1 MACILEIRKTIQKSI
16 DEKLLLSKNVGIVK
30 RGAEKI
36 RDYLND
42 LWDSPIAV
50 VKRNKFN
57 GNVYVVE
64 IKSLDAAVNKEFKKQ
79 LAAERSFKRDLAF
92 FNNDSRLFIQEDKEE
107 VGPFNYTSNEEITNA
122 IKKQLPVEISN
133 TVTVIQDVPLDI
145 LGRDD
150 LFLSLKEI
158 LNDNNVKDE
167 ILINWAGV
175 NKDAINIKSI
185 KSEQQLERIINSVY
199 DKKKDVNNHPE
210 LKINKLALESFNK
223 WVNALEKFP
232 IAFKEIM
239 LSHAIKQLNPKR
251 RSKYVLQLSDVAL
264 TQAYG
269 IVVNK
274 PHELNRI
281 GKLYDQEVLKT
292 VSDAIGHEPSA
303 SGNGYWVHIPR
314 TSSEELSNPYSGEQV
329 EDSFINPYLTIKYQ
343 NAVIINDIQYI
354 KSPTTSKWSKINNKD
369 QFKINVELLRK
380 LSPSTWCT
388 ADGMA
393 AYYVENHDNYI
404 LIVNGI
410 TVAGIEA
417 YPSKYTNEDL
427 ELAIKKVKKEEL
439 KYEEADEK
447 GKLYNDSDIEY
458 YEKNIADAVKRVE
471 EIRNEK
477 TKVKDV
483 TLRGKNQNNLSAL
496 SDYDDILAFF
506 EKHNLD
512 TNNRSLQN
520 AKNAKDAGKVDAQVF
535 KDIDDQRQE
544 EFEDDPIY
552 EYDEYDQDDYYEAM
566 GRQHDAER
574 DRVSLFN
581 SIDEVKANIDLAVK
595 HFYELREEFRN
606 NKEIATFAVESDSH
620 NISQINS
627 ALPFYNELA
636 KKAIQTK
643 PYVYTYLSLE
653 AQQIP
658 EIKKI
663 YEESLELN
671 ADLGDDL
678 PFSKTNT
685 NQIQGYYDAKNDKV
699 VVVAS
704 NTPVNEAAKVAI
716 HEVAHRGMVRMAK
729 DLGGTKELNKI
740 LLNSENELMKKL
752 PELLKRTGH
761 DSLKSLMLDYGFTTE
776 SEEGKVKLLS
786 ELAARWAE
794 TLVNKPKPSWW
805 KDFLTSIQEWITKFT
820 GKILN
825 EKQVNELVGGFVK
838 YGTKVNQTNSESS
851 PQTQQEPEVKPGVEE
866 LFDSNP
872 ELAKLGTVQQYS
884 QYLNSIFPDSKVKDI
899 VYHGSGYTFDT
910 FKEGRNSFIFFTK
923 SKDYASVYAQIGIE
937 SLGEV
942 KPILKETI
950 DRYNFL
956 SRAIYDSRSYEA
968 NQFQDL
974 LDNLIDNEYDAKTIL
989 NKIKNT
995 FSVKEINKLY
1005 IEPDYERGMIHDSG
1019 DEDIDGAE
1027 QAFYRDD
1034 VEYWQTQKINSENE
1048 ESNRLFHYERT
1059 FADVLY
1065 QLKKYLRSETK
1076 RLTKDNYFK
1085 LKKDLE
1091 KVTPSENVYKA
1102 ILDIK
1107 NPQNVSFEI
1116 AHDTIEENLSKID
1129 KSKDSIIGKE
1139 ATLKAKLSTGTK
1151 RYQNEDSVAVKSS
1164 KQIHILGSKQD
1175 IEGFKNFVGKKEV
1188 KPIEPTPK
1196 VYKSNQTELFQIEKQ
1211 ESRLKEK
1218 YLVDRV
1224 NVLLGDYIK
1233 ANNIKVEFLDKI
1245 TSKDGQEVI
1254 AKYDSVKRIIQINS
1268 NEASALTLPEEL
1280 AHDLTLALGID
1291 HVLVKRALNLI
1302 GRLDY
1307 KGILGQQYVDAY
1319 KGDVNLLKMEL
1330 LGKLISRQIADPK
1343 LPDELKSEDGVKI
1356 WETIKNAIKAFIS
1369 LFKPNSNITSELD
1382 NIVSELSDMIISGKE
1397 VGDPTMSVEMFDIN
1411 STIHDVK
1418 KGFPMTNS
1426 NNQKLLSREKTFTLR
1441 TKNHPSGLYKF
1452 GKNYYN
1458 VLNMY
1463 GKAVKADEIKNP
1475 DYLKKKFVGDE
1486 DIRFN
1491 HVKAFFDGTEPL
1503 YVYQITKV
1511 DDSIQAMLEEQAKSG
1526 GIPQDVE
1533 KYYVFYTR
1541 LISKLK
1547 KDVKKINNS
1556 LSDESKR
1563 IEAKIQEIEATL
1575 QNLIYNNN
1583 KQNLIDLAHKTID
1596 DVDTYLKKLYAL
1608 EQSGQNFNV
1617 KNIEKSIK
1625 VLHTFENLEEVGE
1638 RARLLISSLKRFG
1651 IKLLDEE
1658 HLRLTGREITDKE
1671 KNEIQQ
1677 DINYGELQFGTLSDV
1692 RNYLGKTIGLS
1703 IKEKQSIIEKNNK
1716 ESKKILDIEI
1726 KKLEEFQKTQGIT
1739 GKDIYKIFIQEH
1751 RGSTVLTKPY
1761 TSDYYK
1767 LIADSF
1773 EKENG
1778 SEIRKK
1784 LSVYNSKSNNWEPKD
1799 SSYYSDNYKE
1809 IHKKGNEP
1817 LLEFYN
1823 FFKKTIADITDK
1835 LPVDELDENFIPNIV
1850 EATLLSVLKSD
1861 KDSVGKLKDGI
1872 NHIMSA
1878 NFWST
1883 RENEFFIN
1891 RELEKNEVPLKYI
1904 GNIPS
1909 DKKSNDLGYV
1919 LLNFMHFGNSYE
1931 QMSDLLPKV
1940 ELFQE
1945 LMQEKQFIVSKK
1957 RNAGS
1962 STNLNSLIDGFIK
1975 MQVKGEMK
1983 SDNDYFGDNAP
1994 IIDFALTYTSLLR
2007 IGFSPFAAAANFAV
2021 GGTGNMIE
2029 AMGGRYFNLA
2039 NLTEANSIFLAQS
2052 FNENS
2057 KLSNIISKVNPLMEI
2072 DDFLSLEDIQK
2083 GSNSYTQKLKSGAYF
2098 LQRIGEKKL
2107 QVSVMIAIML
2117 NNKVTTKNGDKISM
2131 WEAFDE
2137 NGVWDEKLM
2146 GYEFLEIDL
2155 NKLTN
2160 KVQAV
2165 NQGIHGRY
2173 SSKDAAIFAQQSLF
2187 RAVYQFKK
2195 WIPAAIES
2203 RFGGKKINE
2212 RLGLETEGRYN
2223 SYLKGFKYLW
2233 ANVKGDIKSIEENKF
2248 TELDIYSMRKN
2259 LTELLIVTVL
2269 LLARAG
2275 FEDDKLRKKPEYK
2288 FTMNLL
2294 NQVSGDL
2301 LFFYDPVA
2309 MEQSFV
2315 RIPIQR
2321 TLKDFANIF
2330 INIPAIFDD
2339 GSKSDKKKYHYRS
2352 GPNKGENKF
2361 SSSIINV
2368 TPGVKQAF
2376 DIYRLGN
2383 QSPAKK

>member
-16 DEKLLLSKNVGIVK
+16 DEKLFLSKDVGIVK

-50 VKRNKFN
+50 VKRHKFN
-57 GNVYVVE
+57 SNAYVVE

-79 LAAERSFKRDLAF
+79 LAAEKSFKRDLAF

-145 LGRDD
+145 LGRED

-185 KSEQQLERIINSVY
+185 KSEQQLEKIINSVY
-199 DKKKDVNNHPE
+199 NKKKDVNSHPE
-210 LKINKLALESFNK
+210 LKINKLALESFDK

-232 IAFKEIM
+232 IAFKEVM
-239 LSHAIKQLNPKR
+239 LTHAIKQLNPKR

-292 VSDAIGHEPSA
+292 VSDAIGHEPSE
-303 SGNGYWVHIPR
+303 SGKGYWVHIPR
-314 TSSEELSNPYSGEQV
+314 TSSGKLLKFDNYKDFKEDYEKQIKSLTEEIKRQDKILDKPPVFKSQEPTLDRKDANKYGFQEYTYVRVESTYSRWDKNKKPILILRNQPHIEKLGEDYEGYYIHGYNTEQGKPETKIVPITKEQAKELWQKDIDEKPNKLGNGYEV
-329 EDSFINPYLTIKYQ
+329 EDQQDLYRLVTN
-343 NAVIINDIQYI
+343 
-354 KSPTTSKWSKINNKD
+354 TTRLRELEENFKKAKPEDWLKD
-369 QFKINVELLRK
+369 AANVAQHKVNVELLRK

-388 ADGMA
+388 ASGMA
-393 AYYVENHDNYI
+393 SHYVENYDNYL
-404 LIVNGI
+404 LIVNGV
-410 TVAGIEA
+410 TVAGVEAMAQESDLDSLSQEFKAQKQNYIDEQINADLPIDEIIISNFNKKIES
-417 YPSKYTNEDL
+417 PQR
-427 ELAIKKVKKEEL
+427 KVKE
-439 KYEEADEK
+439 
-447 GKLYNDSDIEY
+447 
-458 YEKNIADAVKRVE
+458 
-471 EIRNEK
+471 
-477 TKVKDV
+477 V
-483 TLRGKNQNNLSAL
+483 TSRGNNGVASI
-496 SDYDDILAFF
+496 DHYDDIYAFF

-512 TNNRSLQN
+512 TNNSTLQR
-520 AKNAKDAGKVDAQVF
+520 AKKAKDAGKVDALDNDF
-535 KDIDDQRQE
+535 YEDDQQ
-544 EFEDDPIY
+544 DDF
-552 EYDEYDQDDYYEAM
+552 EYDEPNQDDYYEEM

-574 DRVSLFN
+574 TRVSLFN
-581 SIDEVKANIDLAVK
+581 SIDEVKANIGLAIK
-595 HFYELREEFRN
+595 HFYELKEEFQN
-606 NKEIATFAVESDSH
+606 NEEIATAAVESEAH
-620 NISQINS
+620 NINQINS
-627 ALPFYNELA
+627 ALPFYNELV
-636 KKAIQTK
+636 KKAIQKT
-643 PYVYTYLSLE
+643 PYVYNYLSLE
-653 AQQIP
+653 SQQIP

-663 YEESLELN
+663 YEESLELD

-699 VVVAS
+699 VVIAS
-704 NTPVNEAAKVAI
+704 NTPINEAAKVAI

-729 DLGGTKELNKI
+729 DLGGTKELNQI
-740 LLNSENELMKKL
+740 LLNSEYELMKKL

-761 DSLKSLMLDYGFTTE
+761 ESLKSLMLDYGFTTE
-776 SEEGKVKLLS
+776 SEEGKLKLLS

-805 KDFLTSIQEWITKFT
+805 KDFLTSIQKWITKFT
-820 GKILN
+820 SKILN
-825 EKQVNELVGGFVK
+825 EKEVNELVGGFVK
-838 YGTKVNQTNSESS
+838 YGTKVNQTNTESS
-851 PQTQQEPEVKPGVEE
+851 LQTQQEP
-866 LFDSNP
+866 
-872 ELAKLGTVQQYS
+872 
-884 QYLNSIFPDSKVKDI
+884 
-899 VYHGSGYTFDT
+899 
-910 FKEGRNSFIFFTK
+910 
-923 SKDYASVYAQIGIE
+923 
-937 SLGEV
+937 
-942 KPILKETI
+942 
-950 DRYNFL
+950 
-956 SRAIYDSRSYEA
+956 
-968 NQFQDL
+968 
-974 LDNLIDNEYDAKTIL
+974 
-989 NKIKNT
+989 
-995 FSVKEINKLY
+995 
-1005 IEPDYERGMIHDSG
+1005 
-1019 DEDIDGAE
+1019 
-1027 QAFYRDD
+1027 
-1034 VEYWQTQKINSENE
+1034 
-1048 ESNRLFHYERT
+1048 
-1059 FADVLY
+1059 
-1065 QLKKYLRSETK
+1065 
-1076 RLTKDNYFK
+1076 
-1085 LKKDLE
+1085 
-1091 KVTPSENVYKA
+1091 
-1102 ILDIK
+1102 
-1107 NPQNVSFEI
+1107 
-1116 AHDTIEENLSKID
+1116 
-1129 KSKDSIIGKE
+1129 
-1139 ATLKAKLSTGTK
+1139 
-1151 RYQNEDSVAVKSS
+1151 
-1164 KQIHILGSKQD
+1164 
-1175 IEGFKNFVGKKEV
+1175 EV

-1196 VYKSNQTELFQIEKQ
+1196 VDKSNQTELFQIEQQK
-1211 ESRLKEK
+1211 SRLKEK
-1218 YLVDRV
+1218 SLVDRA
-1224 NVLLGDYIK
+1224 NLLLSDYIK
-1233 ANNIKVEFLDKI
+1233 ANNIKVEFLDKVL
-1245 TSKDGQEVI
+1245 SKDGKEVV
-1254 AKYDSVKRIIQINS
+1254 AKYDSIKRIIQINS
-1268 NEASALTLPEEL
+1268 NQASALTLPEEL

-1307 KGILGQQYVDAY
+1307 KSILGQQYVDAY

-1330 LGKLISRQIADPK
+1330 LGKLISKQIADPR
-1343 LPDELKSEDGVKI
+1343 LPDELKSENGVKI

-1382 NIVSELSDMIISGKE
+1382 NIVSELSDIVISGKE
-1397 VGDPTMSVEMFDIN
+1397 VGNPTMSVEMFDIN

-1441 TKNHPSGLYKF
+1441 TKNHASGLYKF

-1475 DYLKKKFVGDE
+1475 DYLKKKFVGEE
-1486 DIRFN
+1486 DVRFD

-1608 EQSGQNFNV
+1608 EQSGQDFNV
-1617 KNIEKSIK
+1617 KNMEKSIK

-1638 RARLLISSLKRFG
+1638 RARLLISSFKRFG

-1671 KNEIQQ
+1671 KNEIQK
-1677 DINYGELQFGTLSDV
+1677 DINYGEFQFGTLSDV

-1726 KKLEEFQKTQGIT
+1726 KKLEDFQKTQGIT

-1778 SEIRKK
+1778 AEIRKK

-1799 SSYYSDNYKE
+1799 SVYYSDNYKE

-1850 EATLLSVLKSD
+1850 ESTLLSVLKSD
-1861 KDSVGKLKDGI
+1861 KESIGKLKDGV

-1883 RENEFFIN
+1883 RENEYFIN
-1891 RELEKNEVPLKYI
+1891 RELEKDEVPLKYI

-1931 QMSDLLPKV
+1931 QMSDVLPKV

-1945 LMQEKQFIVSKK
+1945 LMQEKQFIVGGK
-1957 RNAGS
+1957 RNPGS
-1962 STNLNSLIDGFIK
+1962 STNLNNLIDGFIK

-1983 SDNDYFGDNAP
+1983 SDNDFLGKAAP

-2021 GGTGNMIE
+2021 GGTGNIIE
-2029 AMGGRYFNLA
+2029 AMGGRYFNMA
-2039 NLTEANSIFLAQS
+2039 NLSEANTIFLAQS
-2052 FNENS
+2052 FNEDS
-2057 KLSNIISKVNPLMEI
+2057 KLSNIIKKVNPLVEI
-2072 DDFLSLEDIQK
+2072 DDFLNLEEVQK
-2083 GSNSYTQKLKSGAYF
+2083 GANSYAKKLKSASYF
-2098 LQRIGEKKL
+2098 LQRIGEQKL

-2187 RAVYQFKK
+2187 RAVFQFKK

-2203 RFGGKKINE
+2203 RFGGKKPSE
-2212 RLGLETEGRYN
+2212 RLGVETEGRYR

-2275 FEDDKLRKKPEYK
+2275 FEDDKLRKKPAYK

-2301 LFFYDPVA
+2301 LFFYDPIA

-2315 RIPIQR
+2315 RIPIQK

-2352 GPNKGENKF
+2352 GPSKGENKF
-2361 SSSIINV
+2361 SSSVKNFI
-2368 TPGVKQAF
+2368 PGVKPVF

-2383 QSPAKK
+2383 GSPAKK

>member
-16 DEKLLLSKNVGIVK
+16 DEKLSLSSNVGIVK

-57 GNVYVVE
+57 SNAYVVE

-79 LAAERSFKRDLAF
+79 LAAEKSFKRDLAF
-92 FNNDSRLFIQEDKEE
+92 FNYDSQLFIQEQEI
-107 VGPFNYTSNEEITNA
+107 YTEPINDIEKIKLQDISFLGKLEGEQVTTEKGA
-122 IKKQLPVEISN
+122 I
-133 TVTVIQDVPLDI
+133 
-145 LGRDD
+145 
-150 LFLSLKEI
+150 
-158 LNDNNVKDE
+158 
-167 ILINWAGV
+167 GV
-175 NKDAINIKSI
+175 NKQQLMMLLGSTMYNKPLAQVAVKELLQNSFDGIKAMHNLKKKNNEVNPLSLSEYEIKFNTPFSDKMLLEQEKEKYKEELDFDYNAYIDDFYKEKLDLEKNDFNIKPGSI
-185 KSEQQLERIINSVY
+185 KLGINMKERTISIKDDGIGMTPDIVKNAFLSIGGTNKEGLSAGERSGGLGLAKVQFLMGSESIKVITVKNGTKTTIEATNIQLYNDDFEIQTEQTNENNGTFVEVKIPKDYKTIEGTTRAIDFPGSYGEWRSYDILKKPLIGNVDVNVNFTNSYGTSKIESVPIGINSTKETLPPFFSKITFNWGEADVYMSEEKSESPKHQVLSSGIYQFETNFRDPNNYERIKYNIVVNIKPSVISTSEQYPFNNQREGFKNTVENDIKSLNSYLLKYARGESEKEAVDVFSDIKPLPQIDPNKILTPEERTKLYEQVEKTIADN
-199 DKKKDVNNHPE
+199 KKAKESSVNNSQVE
-210 LKINKLALESFNK
+210 EIWRNISISSGIITNKQTGETKTEKQYASSFDSDRQ
-223 WVNALEKFP
+223 
-232 IAFKEIM
+232 I
-239 LSHAIKQLNPKR
+239 
-251 RSKYVLQLSDVAL
+251 SDVAPVNTEFFNPKFPQYHNNTNFDYL
-264 TQAYG
+264 KVPGAIEFITDFGNTVLQMVNFAGDELGYRYKKLESNSEQKFFAGVSIDKTYG
-269 IVVNK
+269 GVHIRKIINAIFVN
-274 PHELNRI
+274 PLSFDVSNLEEAVGVALHITIHEINH
-281 GKLYDQEVLKT
+281 T
-292 VSDAIGHEPSA
+292 TA
-303 SGNGYWVHIPR
+303 SGEGANFTTDLATLYGKIYATGKYSLYEGLFRSVYKKHFE
-314 TSSEELSNPYSGEQV
+314 TFNTLKNEYDKSSTKNLSR
-329 EDSFINPYLTIKYQ
+329 SFEGNEIKRSNQGINE
-343 NAVIINDIQYI
+343 
-354 KSPTTSKWSKINNKD
+354 S
-369 QFKINVELLRK
+369 NVENVSTGQSSKGGYNGDTKNIETDK
-380 LSPSTWCT
+380 LGDVIASQ
-388 ADGMA
+388 
-393 AYYVENHDNYI
+393 
-404 LIVNGI
+404 L
-410 TVAGIEA
+410 
-417 YPSKYTNEDL
+417 SKN
-427 ELAIKKVKKEEL
+427 KKV
-439 KYEEADEK
+439 
-447 GKLYNDSDIEY
+447 
-458 YEKNIADAVKRVE
+458 
-471 EIRNEK
+471 
-477 TKVKDV
+477 
-483 TLRGKNQNNLSAL
+483 
-496 SDYDDILAFF
+496 
-506 EKHNLD
+506 
-512 TNNRSLQN
+512 
-520 AKNAKDAGKVDAQVF
+520 
-535 KDIDDQRQE
+535 
-544 EFEDDPIY
+544 
-552 EYDEYDQDDYYEAM
+552 
-566 GRQHDAER
+566 
-574 DRVSLFN
+574 
-581 SIDEVKANIDLAVK
+581 
-595 HFYELREEFRN
+595 
-606 NKEIATFAVESDSH
+606 
-620 NISQINS
+620 
-627 ALPFYNELA
+627 
-636 KKAIQTK
+636 
-643 PYVYTYLSLE
+643 
-653 AQQIP
+653 
-658 EIKKI
+658 
-663 YEESLELN
+663 
-671 ADLGDDL
+671 
-678 PFSKTNT
+678 
-685 NQIQGYYDAKNDKV
+685 
-699 VVVAS
+699 
-704 NTPVNEAAKVAI
+704 
-716 HEVAHRGMVRMAK
+716 
-729 DLGGTKELNKI
+729 
-740 LLNSENELMKKL
+740 LNSS
-752 PELLKRTGH
+752 
-761 DSLKSLMLDYGFTTE
+761 SL
-776 SEEGKVKLLS
+776 
-786 ELAARWAE
+786 
-794 TLVNKPKPSWW
+794 
-805 KDFLTSIQEWITKFT
+805 
-820 GKILN
+820 
-825 EKQVNELVGGFVK
+825 
-838 YGTKVNQTNSESS
+838 
-851 PQTQQEPEVKPGVEE
+851 QTQQEPEVKPGVSE

-872 ELAKLGTVQQYS
+872 ELANAVYEALGFNDNNFELKENKEAFGKEPHPEGATTYDIFSNDRKIGKIALFDSKNPMIKGLNLNEPERNKGLGKALYKWLNYKAILKGGKLYADQEFISPDAQRVWESLNKEGLVDLTGNSPKFNDKQKQQVQQQYS
-884 QYLNSIFPDSKVKDI
+884 QYLDSIFPDSQVKDI
-899 VYHGSGYTFDT
+899 VYHGTDAQFEKFDKSLIGKESIKTGELGIFFSDDKEVIEQSFSPKRIVSSILNIRIPNKLDWQTYMDNILDSPEKINKKGYDAIIGEKTEEPLFNQRDKSSE
-910 FKEGRNSFIFFTK
+910 FAGNSFIVF
-923 SKDYASVYAQIGIE
+923 
-937 SLGEV
+937 
-942 KPILKETI
+942 
-950 DRYNFL
+950 
-956 SRAIYDSRSYEA
+956 
-968 NQFQDL
+968 
-974 LDNLIDNEYDAKTIL
+974 
-989 NKIKNT
+989 
-995 FSVKEINKLY
+995 
-1005 IEPDYERGMIHDSG
+1005 EPE
-1019 DEDIDGAE
+1019 
-1027 QAFYRDD
+1027 
-1034 VEYWQTQKINSENE
+1034 
-1048 ESNRLFHYERT
+1048 
-1059 FADVLY
+1059 
-1065 QLKKYLRSETK
+1065 
-1076 RLTKDNYFK
+1076 
-1085 LKKDLE
+1085 
-1091 KVTPSENVYKA
+1091 
-1102 ILDIK
+1102 
-1107 NPQNVSFEI
+1107 
-1116 AHDTIEENLSKID
+1116 
-1129 KSKDSIIGKE
+1129 
-1139 ATLKAKLSTGTK
+1139 
-1151 RYQNEDSVAVKSS
+1151 
-1164 KQIHILGSKQD
+1164 QIHILGNKQD
-1175 IEGFKNFVGKKEV
+1175 IQGFKEFVSKRLNEI
-1188 KPIEPTPK
+1188 KPIQEAPPK
-1196 VYKSNQTELFQIEKQ
+1196 VSKSNQTELFQIEQQK
-1211 ESRLKEK
+1211 SRLKEK
-1218 YLVDRV
+1218 SLVDRA
-1224 NVLLGDYIK
+1224 NLLLNDYIK
-1233 ANNIKVEFLDKI
+1233 ANNIKVEFLDKVL
-1245 TSKDGQEVI
+1245 SKNGKEVV
-1254 AKYDSVKRIIQINS
+1254 AKYDSIKRIIQINS
-1268 NEASALTLPEEL
+1268 NQASALTLPEEL
-1280 AHDLTLALGID
+1280 AHDLTLALGTD

-1330 LGKLISRQIADPK
+1330 LGKLISKQIADPK
-1343 LPDELKSEDGVKI
+1343 LPDELKSENGVKI

-1382 NIVSELSDMIISGKE
+1382 NIVSELSDIVISGKE
-1397 VGDPTMSVEMFDIN
+1397 VGNPTMSVEMFDIN

-1441 TKNHPSGLYKF
+1441 TKNHASGLYKF

-1475 DYLKKKFVGDE
+1475 DYLKKKFVGEE
-1486 DIRFN
+1486 DVRFD

-1608 EQSGQNFNV
+1608 EQSGQDFNV
-1617 KNIEKSIK
+1617 KNMEKSIK

-1638 RARLLISSLKRFG
+1638 RARLLISSFKRFG

-1671 KNEIQQ
+1671 KNEIQK
-1677 DINYGELQFGTLSDV
+1677 DINYGEFQFGTLSDV

-1726 KKLEEFQKTQGIT
+1726 KKLEDFQKTQGIT

-1778 SEIRKK
+1778 AEIRKK

-1799 SSYYSDNYKE
+1799 STYYSDNYKE

-1850 EATLLSVLKSD
+1850 ESTLLSVLKSD
-1861 KDSVGKLKDGI
+1861 KESIGKLKDGV

-1883 RENEFFIN
+1883 RENEYFIN
-1891 RELEKNEVPLKYI
+1891 RELEKDEVPLKYI

-1945 LMQEKQFIVSKK
+1945 LMQEKQFIVGGK
-1957 RNAGS
+1957 RNPGS
-1962 STNLNSLIDGFIK
+1962 STNLNNLIDGFIK

-1983 SDNDYFGDNAP
+1983 SDNDFLGKAAP

-2021 GGTGNMIE
+2021 GGTGNIIE
-2029 AMGGRYFNLA
+2029 AMGGRYFNMA
-2039 NLTEANSIFLAQS
+2039 NLSEANTIFLAQS
-2052 FNENS
+2052 FNEDS
-2057 KLSNIISKVNPLMEI
+2057 KLSNIIKKVNPLVEI
-2072 DDFLSLEDIQK
+2072 DDFLNLEEVQK
-2083 GSNSYTQKLKSGAYF
+2083 GTDSYAKKLKSASYF
-2098 LQRIGEKKL
+2098 LQRVGEQKL

-2203 RFGGKKINE
+2203 RFGGKKPSE
-2212 RLGLETEGRYN
+2212 RLGVETEGRYR

-2275 FEDDKLRKKPEYK
+2275 FEDDKLRKKPAYK

-2301 LFFYDPVA
+2301 LFFYDPIN
-2309 MEQSFV
+2309 MQKSFT
-2315 RIPIQR
+2315 RIPIER
-2321 TLKDFANIF
+2321 TLKDFSNIF

-2361 SSSIINV
+2361 SGSVKNFI
-2368 TPGVKQAF
+2368 PGVKPVF

-2383 QSPAKK
+2383 GSPAKK

>member
-16 DEKLLLSKNVGIVK
+16 DEKLSLSSNVGIVK

-50 VKRNKFN
+50 IKRNKFN
-57 GNVYVVE
+57 SNAYVVE

-92 FNNDSRLFIQEDKEE
+92 FNYDSQLFIQEQEI
-107 VGPFNYTSNEEITNA
+107 YTEPISDIEKIKLQDISFLGKLEGEQVTTEKGA
-122 IKKQLPVEISN
+122 I
-133 TVTVIQDVPLDI
+133 
-145 LGRDD
+145 
-150 LFLSLKEI
+150 
-158 LNDNNVKDE
+158 
-167 ILINWAGV
+167 GV
-175 NKDAINIKSI
+175 NKQQLMMLLGSTMYNKPLAQVAVKELLQNSFDGIKAMHNLKKKNNEVNPLSLSEYQIKFNTPFSIEQELAFMNLFNDEKLLEQQKEKYKEELDFEYNAYIDDFYKEKLDLEKNDFNIKPGSI
-185 KSEQQLERIINSVY
+185 KLGINMKERTISIKDDGIGMTPDIVKNAFLSIGGTNKEGLSAGERSGGLGLAKVQFLMGSESIKVITVKNGTKTTIEATNIQLYNDDFEIQTEQTNENNGTFVEVKIPKDYKTIEGTTREIDFPGSYNEWRSYDILKKPLIGNVDVNVDFTNSYGTSKTESVPIGINSTKETLPPFFSKITFNWGEADVYMSEEKDESPKHQVLSSGIYQFETNFRDPNNYERI
-199 DKKKDVNNHPE
+199 
-210 LKINKLALESFNK
+210 
-223 WVNALEKFP
+223 
-232 IAFKEIM
+232 
-239 LSHAIKQLNPKR
+239 
-251 RSKYVLQLSDVAL
+251 KYN
-264 TQAYG
+264 
-269 IVVNK
+269 IVVN
-274 PHELNRI
+274 I
-281 GKLYDQEVLKT
+281 
-292 VSDAIGHEPSA
+292 
-303 SGNGYWVHIPR
+303 
-314 TSSEELSNPYSGEQV
+314 
-329 EDSFINPYLTIKYQ
+329 
-343 NAVIINDIQYI
+343 
-354 KSPTTSKWSKINNKD
+354 
-369 QFKINVELLRK
+369 
-380 LSPSTWCT
+380 
-388 ADGMA
+388 
-393 AYYVENHDNYI
+393 
-404 LIVNGI
+404 
-410 TVAGIEA
+410 
-417 YPSKYTNEDL
+417 
-427 ELAIKKVKKEEL
+427 
-439 KYEEADEK
+439 
-447 GKLYNDSDIEY
+447 
-458 YEKNIADAVKRVE
+458 
-471 EIRNEK
+471 
-477 TKVKDV
+477 
-483 TLRGKNQNNLSAL
+483 
-496 SDYDDILAFF
+496 
-506 EKHNLD
+506 
-512 TNNRSLQN
+512 
-520 AKNAKDAGKVDAQVF
+520 
-535 KDIDDQRQE
+535 
-544 EFEDDPIY
+544 
-552 EYDEYDQDDYYEAM
+552 
-566 GRQHDAER
+566 
-574 DRVSLFN
+574 
-581 SIDEVKANIDLAVK
+581 
-595 HFYELREEFRN
+595 
-606 NKEIATFAVESDSH
+606 
-620 NISQINS
+620 
-627 ALPFYNELA
+627 
-636 KKAIQTK
+636 
-643 PYVYTYLSLE
+643 
-653 AQQIP
+653 
-658 EIKKI
+658 
-663 YEESLELN
+663 
-671 ADLGDDL
+671 
-678 PFSKTNT
+678 
-685 NQIQGYYDAKNDKV
+685 
-699 VVVAS
+699 
-704 NTPVNEAAKVAI
+704 
-716 HEVAHRGMVRMAK
+716 
-729 DLGGTKELNKI
+729 
-740 LLNSENELMKKL
+740 
-752 PELLKRTGH
+752 
-761 DSLKSLMLDYGFTTE
+761 
-776 SEEGKVKLLS
+776 
-786 ELAARWAE
+786 
-794 TLVNKPKPSWW
+794 KPSVIS
-805 KDFLTSIQEWITKFT
+805 TSEQYPF
-820 GKILN
+820 N
-825 EKQVNELVGGFVK
+825 
-838 YGTKVNQTNSESS
+838 NQ
-851 PQTQQEPEVKPGVEE
+851 
-866 LFDSNP
+866 
-872 ELAKLGTVQQYS
+872 
-884 QYLNSIFPDSKVKDI
+884 
-899 VYHGSGYTFDT
+899 
-910 FKEGRNSFIFFTK
+910 R
-923 SKDYASVYAQIGIE
+923 
-937 SLGEV
+937 
-942 KPILKETI
+942 
-950 DRYNFL
+950 
-956 SRAIYDSRSYEA
+956 
-968 NQFQDL
+968 
-974 LDNLIDNEYDAKTIL
+974 
-989 NKIKNT
+989 
-995 FSVKEINKLY
+995 
-1005 IEPDYERGMIHDSG
+1005 
-1019 DEDIDGAE
+1019 
-1027 QAFYRDD
+1027 
-1034 VEYWQTQKINSENE
+1034 
-1048 ESNRLFHYERT
+1048 
-1059 FADVLY
+1059 
-1065 QLKKYLRSETK
+1065 
-1076 RLTKDNYFK
+1076 
-1085 LKKDLE
+1085 
-1091 KVTPSENVYKA
+1091 
-1102 ILDIK
+1102 
-1107 NPQNVSFEI
+1107 
-1116 AHDTIEENLSKID
+1116 
-1129 KSKDSIIGKE
+1129 
-1139 ATLKAKLSTGTK
+1139 
-1151 RYQNEDSVAVKSS
+1151 
-1164 KQIHILGSKQD
+1164 
-1175 IEGFKNFVGKKEV
+1175 EGFKNTVENDIKSLNSYLLKYARGESEKEAVDVFSDIKPLPQIDPNKILTPEERTKLYEQVEKTIADNKKAKESIVDDSQVEEVWRNISISSGIITNKQTGETKTEKQYASSFDSDRQIADVAPVNTEFFNPKFPQYHNNTNFDYLKVPGAIEFITDFGNTVLQMVNFAGDELGYRYKKLETNSEQKFFAGVSIDKTYGGVHIRKIINAIFVNPLSFDVSNLEEAVGVALHITIHEINHTTASGEGANFTTDLATLYGKIYATGKYSLYEGLFRSVYKKHFETFNTLKNEYDKSSTKNLSKSFEGNQIKRSSQGDNESNVENVSTGQSSKGGYNGDTKNIETDKLGDVIASQLSKNKKVLNSSSPQAQQEPEV

-1196 VYKSNQTELFQIEKQ
+1196 VDKSGQTELFQIEQQ

-1218 YLVDRV
+1218 SLVDRV

-1233 ANNIKVEFLDKI
+1233 ANNIKVEFLDKVL
-1245 TSKDGQEVI
+1245 SKNGKEVV
-1254 AKYDSVKRIIQINS
+1254 AKYDSIKRIIQINS
-1268 NEASALTLPEEL
+1268 NQASALTLPEEL

-1343 LPDELKSEDGVKI
+1343 LPDELKSENGVKI
-1356 WETIKNAIKAFIS
+1356 WETIKNLIKAFINK
-1369 LFKPNSNITSELD
+1369 FMPNSNITSELD
-1382 NIVSELSDMIISGKE
+1382 NIVSELSDMLISGKE
-1397 VGDPTMSVEMFDIN
+1397 VGNPTMSVEMFDIN

-1486 DIRFN
+1486 DIRFD

-1726 KKLEEFQKTQGIT
+1726 KKLEDFQKTQGIT

-1778 SEIRKK
+1778 AEIRKK

-1799 SSYYSDNYKE
+1799 SAYYSDNYKE

-1883 RENEFFIN
+1883 RENEYFIN

-1919 LLNFMHFGNSYE
+1919 LLKFMHFGNSYE
-1931 QMSDLLPKV
+1931 QMSDVFPKV

-1983 SDNDYFGDNAP
+1983 SDNDYFGDKAP

-2083 GSNSYTQKLKSGAYF
+2083 GANSYTQKLKSGAYF

-2275 FEDDKLRKKPEYK
+2275 FEDDKLRKKPAYK

-2383 QSPAKK
+2383 ESPAKK